1 MSFHGKTTDFSPSAA
16 CFRPLNFKLKITQDG
31 GLRLVPI
38 STSVSAGPSGEAD
51 GQIFYIKHNRG
62 GQPQL
67 CMAFSSQPKKLYL
80 LQAPAG
86 QPLDVTINSPA
97 KRPARPPTSV
107 SGAHAVKG
115 VAANVARPSPIPG
128 EWETM
133 LGKKPVVLG
142 APSATPLQALPR
154 EPAGTRSL
162 LKPTVRDALTARRRE
177 SSVPATQ
184 TGARYDASDPALLSC
199 WRLSPG
205 YDDIVA
211 KVPASGCERARDKK
225 ELASL
230 VTKRRKTR
238 PVAPPSQREGRSPE
252 KKTVPKR
259 RRRRK
264 PQAASLLSE
273 ALLTAGRAPHEEA
286 AASGTEPC
294 HKPEA
299 ADFTS
304 ETEEPE
310 WESNG
315 LPFKIDTVFSLA
327 TQEPQTDYPGM
338 QEEEEAKVG
347 TEKKPIKVEEFCQT
361 HSLTQDEM
369 LDMCGS
375 VFVVLERLDEKHM
388 DERGTRRTQ
397 PRCSDYCRKR
407 TLNYL
412 CMLDLIR
419 CHPTKRRRIKME
431 EGQTDGA
438 ESVVKK
444 EEPSPDTAAT
454 GKEGGALKAAVKAE
468 VKAAVEEPV
477 SAPAPSRETESN
489 IRPFASSFSE
499 HDHPLKDEDSGV
511 KDQPVC
517 TGSLPSSTEQGKA
530 STAST
535 SFRLIYCDPSSSATT
550 TSPSSAWPATPGRI
564 LPNTSVVL
572 EVTTSTLDRPSSEAM
587 KQTTSRVSPSDD
599 SAASSEA
606 KASSSDVVHATS
618 AERSRSGQRSPVS
631 SGLSAAGQRLE
642 PTTAPVREA
651 ETTSKADSDV
661 TAKKRASTCA
671 EGGGSAEDTLAAPTD
686 APSAHPADVTAAS
699 PFVDVSVPGQVAG
712 SGGPRGREV
721 TTSAGKR
728 SKRLASLLSPGPPA
742 ASAPCVTVPQ
752 AAAVTSMPASTV
764 SGAPRSSP
772 QLIVKYVAGPEGGR
786 STRSSSTAARAGQGR
801 AAAGADA
808 SVTLLPGSQTGAL
821 PSSLTPATVAAGP
834 VVPKA
839 TTSVTTFFVPK
850 TAGAKKRVAVSI
862 APSTSAPSHSRLTSL
877 VSMGAPPA
885 ATGKAAP
892 GLVQLGGS
900 QAQNVTVG
908 ATPPASSAYA
918 VLIQDP
924 QVANGAPCLVFVGD
938 PALVDTA
945 AAAGHATAEGQ
956 NQPFSVASLSAPLSA
971 VSSASAR
978 PAESVAPCPATSA
991 TAAAIARVLNSSGAA
1006 WNSSSVASPA
1016 APLDV
1021 VTLTNC
1027 NVSAPAFGSGTVGPS
1042 APADRS
1048 PLSRCVYNPLPH
1060 VPPPVSLTPAAVCVA
1075 AGYSVSRLMYVKP
1088 GDGHGSVMQDTLVR
1102 VVSDSRL
1109 GLGSAGLAGAQVKV
1123 VASPQSKTA
1132 AVAPGSVRVIPL
1144 VSGAE
1149 VRPVKT
1155 LPCVASRGQCVTP
1168 PAAAL
1173 PALQRAPGS
1182 SSSWSHMQVLPGSV
1196 EKAARR
1202 ESLVS
1207 LIKHPP
1213 TSTSAPATCV
1223 SARRAP
1229 PVASTVGPQPRFPA
1243 QPFAAVSAATTGP
1256 LGAPGGDVPLTPC
1269 TAPKQTGARGPGT
1282 IRVIVRPPA
1291 SSGSGAN
1298 PSATSSPLCVLI
1310 PKPGGRTLTLSKVS
1324 SSEVPASTF
1333 ATTSAPSCPTSSAA
1347 LPPERFH
1354 RTTTTGNLVPA
1365 SLPASASSLLSTKAV
1380 APCPSS
1386 TASAPTR
1393 KLDTERTS
1401 TDNSDG
1407 DQGRRA
1413 RFERKY
1419 PLPPGVVI
1427 KAEPVTFGY
1436 PTDADATVTPDDNG
1450 ASSSSSS
1457 PSTAAVSSASNAV
1470 TSSSPP
1476 QAPDPAGACTTSV
1489 LGAHTA
1495 DLDSADSSAVAGA
1508 GQAEPPAGGECVE
1521 PPTDLAGADTAD
1533 DSERRGPPLD
1543 LDCPDLDMECDGGG
1557 YVYDEPPVLT
1567 PVSPLP
1573 GAEDNADISDPA
1585 QESVSTGQARS
1596 SDARTPSSVTKL
1608 RQTRPSR
1615 KKRKTSA
1622 GATPSQPLS
1631 SPSAMKSKPQAKS
1644 QSGWAESE
1652 GCDQQ
1657 ELTGAQTAC
1666 SSGIWTRP
1674 QSASLLQTS
1683 SDAGTSS
1690 VTSLSASS
1698 TSVVSAGPSTSS
1710 HSEATPSSSSN
1721 DRIRRLKEMLKKQNE
1736 QLEEIRRQRS
1746 AHIPRYLSDD

>member
-1 MSFHGKTTDFSPSAA
+1 
-16 CFRPLNFKLKITQDG
+16 
-31 GLRLVPI
+31 
-38 STSVSAGPSGEAD
+38 
-51 GQIFYIKHNRG
+51 
-62 GQPQL
+62 
-67 CMAFSSQPKKLYL
+67 MAFSSQPRKLYL

-107 SGAHAVKG
+107 SGAHAVNG
-115 VAANVARPSPIPG
+115 VAANVARPGSIPG

-142 APSATPLQALPR
+142 APSATPSEALPR
-154 EPAGTRSL
+154 EPAGARSL
-162 LKPTVRDALTARRRE
+162 LKPTVRDALTAGRRE
-177 SSVPATQ
+177 NSVPATQ

-225 ELASL
+225 DLASL

-273 ALLTAGRAPHEEA
+273 ALLTAGRAPHGEA
-286 AASGTEPC
+286 AASGTDPC
-294 HKPEA
+294 HKPE
-299 ADFTS
+299 FTS

-310 WESNG
+310 WESND

-338 QEEEEAKVG
+338 QEEEEEVG
-347 TEKKPIKVEEFCQT
+347 TEKKPIKVEEFCKT

-388 DERGTRRTQ
+388 DGQGTRRTQ

-419 CHPTKRRRIKME
+419 CHPTKRRRIKMQ
-431 EGQTDGA
+431 EGQTN
-438 ESVVKK
+438 SVVKK
-444 EEPSPDTAAT
+444 EEPFADTAAT
-454 GKEGGALKAAVKAE
+454 GKEGWALKAAVKGK
-468 VKAAVEEPV
+468 VKAAVEEHV
-477 SAPAPSRETESN
+477 SAPASSKEPKSN
-489 IRPFASSFSE
+489 IRPFASSFPE
-499 HDHPLKDEDSGV
+499 HDHPLKNENSGV
-511 KDQPVC
+511 LDQPVC
-517 TGSLPSSTEQGKA
+517 TASLPPSTEQGKA
-530 STAST
+530 NTPSA

-572 EVTTSTLDRPSSEAM
+572 EVKTSTLDRPSSAAV
-587 KQTTSRVSPSDD
+587 KRTTSLVSPSDD

-606 KASSSDVVHATS
+606 KASSSPHVVHPTS
-618 AERSRSGQRSPVS
+618 GESRSGHRSPVS
-631 SGLSAAGQRLE
+631 SGLSASGQRPE
-642 PTTAPVREA
+642 TTTAPVREA
-651 ETTSKADSDV
+651 ETGCEADSDV
-661 TAKKRASTCA
+661 TAKKRRV
-671 EGGGSAEDTLAAPTD
+671 EGGGSAEGTPADPTD
-686 APSAHPADVTAAS
+686 APCANPADVTAAS
-699 PFVDVSVPGQVAG
+699 PFIDVNVPGQVAG
-712 SGGPRGREV
+712 SDGSRSREV
-721 TTSAGKR
+721 TTLAGKR

-742 ASAPCVTVPQ
+742 ASAPSVTVPR
-752 AAAVTSMPASTV
+752 AAAVMSVPASTV
-764 SGAPRSSP
+764 SQPASPVAGAPRSSP

-786 STRSSSTAARAGQGR
+786 STRSSSTAAIAGPGR

-808 SVTLLPGSQTGAL
+808 DVSSTLLPGSQTGVL

-834 VVPKA
+834 VPN
-839 TTSVTTFFVPK
+839 TPTSVTTFSVPK
-850 TAGAKKRVAVSI
+850 TAGAKKRVVSI
-862 APSTSAPSHSRLTSL
+862 APSTSAPSQSRLTSL
-877 VSMGAPPA
+877 VSIGAPPA
-885 ATGKAAP
+885 ATGKEAP
-892 GLVQLGGS
+892 GLFQLGGS
-900 QAQNVTVG
+900 QAQNVAVG

-938 PALVDTA
+938 PAGPTP
-945 AAAGHATAEGQ
+945 AEVQ
-956 NQPFSVASLSAPLSA
+956 NHPFSVASLSAPPSA
-971 VSSASAR
+971 VSSAKSVFASAG
-978 PAESVAPCPATSA
+978 PAEAVAPCPATSA
-991 TAAAIARVLNSSGAA
+991 TAAAAAIARVLRSSGAA
-1006 WNSSSVASPA
+1006 RNSSLVASPA
-1016 APLDV
+1016 APPDI

-1027 NVSAPAFGSGTVGPS
+1027 NVSAPASGPGTVGAS

-1048 PLSRCVYNPLPH
+1048 PLARRIYNPLPH

-1102 VVSDSRL
+1102 VVSDSRMAP
-1109 GLGSAGLAGAQVKV
+1109 GSAGLPGPQVKV
-1123 VASPQSKTA
+1123 MASPQSKA
-1132 AVAPGSVRVIPL
+1132 AIVAPGSVRVIPL
-1144 VSGAE
+1144 VSRAD

-1168 PAAAL
+1168 PAAGLPRPL
-1173 PALQRAPGS
+1173 PALQRAPGAS
-1182 SSSWSHMQVLPGSV
+1182 PSSWSHIQVLPGNG
-1196 EKAARR
+1196 EKAPRR

-1213 TSTSAPATCV
+1213 TSTSAPATCL

-1229 PVASTVGPQPRFPA
+1229 PVASTVGPQPRLPA
-1243 QPFAAVSAATTGP
+1243 QPFASVSAATTGP
-1256 LGAPGGDVPLTPC
+1256 LRAPGGDVPLTPC
-1269 TAPKQTGARGPGT
+1269 TAPQQTGARGPET

-1298 PSATSSPLCVLI
+1298 RSATPSPLCVLI

-1324 SSEVPASTF
+1324 SSEVPASTC

-1347 LPPERFH
+1347 LPPERFQ
-1354 RTTTTGNLVPA
+1354 RTTTTGNLVSAP
-1365 SLPASASSLLSTKAV
+1365 LPVSASSLLSIKAV

-1393 KLDTERTS
+1393 ASEWKLDTERTS
-1401 TDNSDG
+1401 TDNRDG

-1436 PTDADATVTPDDNG
+1436 PTDADATATPDDNEDL
-1450 ASSSSSS
+1450 SS
-1457 PSTAAVSSASNAV
+1457 PSTAAVSPASNAV

-1476 QAPDPAGACTTSV
+1476 QAPGPAGACTTSA
-1489 LGAHTA
+1489 LGAPTA
-1495 DLDSADSSAVAGA
+1495 DLDSADSSAIAGT

-1521 PPTDLAGADTAD
+1521 PRADLPGADTAD
-1533 DSERRGPPLD
+1533 DSVRRGPPLD

-1557 YVYDEPPVLT
+1557 AVYDEPPVLT

-1596 SDARTPSSVTKL
+1596 SDARTPSSLTKL
-1608 RQTRPSR
+1608 RQARPSR
-1615 KKRKTSA
+1615 RKRKTSA
-1622 GATPSQPLS
+1622 GATEP
-1631 SPSAMKSKPQAKS
+1631 AIKWKPQAKS
-1644 QSGWAESE
+1644 QSGWSESE
-1652 GCDQQ
+1652 SCDQQ
-1657 ELTGAQTAC
+1657 ELTGAHTAC
-1666 SSGIWTRP
+1666 GPGIWTRP

-1683 SDAGTSS
+1683 SDAGMSS

-1710 HSEATPSSSSN
+1710 QSEATPSSSSN

-1746 AHIPRYLSDD
+1746 AHISSLL

>member
-1 MSFHGKTTDFSPSAA
+1 
-16 CFRPLNFKLKITQDG
+16 
-31 GLRLVPI
+31 
-38 STSVSAGPSGEAD
+38 
-51 GQIFYIKHNRG
+51 
-62 GQPQL
+62 
-67 CMAFSSQPKKLYL
+67 MAFSSQPKKLYL

-107 SGAHAVKG
+107 SGAHAVNG
-115 VAANVARPSPIPG
+115 VAANVARPGPIPG

-142 APSATPLQALPR
+142 APSATPSEALPR
-154 EPAGTRSL
+154 EPAGARSL

-211 KVPASGCERARDKK
+211 KVPASGCERGWDKK
-225 ELASL
+225 DLASL
-230 VTKRRKTR
+230 VTKKRKTR

-252 KKTVPKR
+252 KKTVPER

-273 ALLTAGRAPHEEA
+273 ALLTAGRAPHGEA
-286 AASGTEPC
+286 AASGTDPC
-294 HKPEA
+294 HKPE
-299 ADFTS
+299 FTS

-310 WESNG
+310 WEAND

-338 QEEEEAKVG
+338 QEEEEEVG
-347 TEKKPIKVEEFCQT
+347 TEKKPIKVEEFCKT

-388 DERGTRRTQ
+388 DGQGTRRTQ

-419 CHPTKRRRIKME
+419 CHPTKRRQIKME
-431 EGQTDGA
+431 EGQTNGA

-444 EEPSPDTAAT
+444 EERFADTAAT
-454 GKEGGALKAAVKAE
+454 GKEGGSRKAAVKGE
-468 VKAAVEEPV
+468 VKAAVKELV
-477 SAPAPSRETESN
+477 SALAPSKEPKSN
-489 IRPFASSFSE
+489 IRPFASSFPE
-499 HDHPLKDEDSGV
+499 HDHPLKNENSGV
-511 KDQPVC
+511 LDQPVC
-517 TGSLPSSTEQGKA
+517 TASLPPSTEQGKA
-530 STAST
+530 NTPST

-572 EVTTSTLDRPSSEAM
+572 EVKTSTLDRPSSAAV
-587 KQTTSRVSPSDD
+587 KRTTSLVSPSDD

-606 KASSSDVVHATS
+606 KASSSHVVHPTS
-618 AERSRSGQRSPVS
+618 EESRSGQRSPVS
-631 SGLSAAGQRLE
+631 SGLSASGQRPE
-642 PTTAPVREA
+642 STTAPVREA
-651 ETTSKADSDV
+651 ETGCEVDSDV
-661 TAKKRASTCA
+661 IAKKRRMQ
-671 EGGGSAEDTLAAPTD
+671 GGGSAEDTLADPTD
-686 APSAHPADVTAAS
+686 APCANPADVTAAS
-699 PFVDVSVPGQVAG
+699 PFIDVNVPGQVAG
-712 SGGPRGREV
+712 SGRSRSREV

-742 ASAPCVTVPQ
+742 ASAPSVTVPR
-752 AAAVTSMPASTV
+752 AAAVTSVPASTV
-764 SGAPRSSP
+764 SQPASPVAGAPRSSP
-772 QLIVKYVAGPEGGR
+772 QLIVKYVAGPEGRR
-786 STRSSSTAARAGQGR
+786 STRSSSSTAGGAGPGR

-808 SVTLLPGSQTGAL
+808 SVTLLPGSQTGVL

-834 VVPKA
+834 VPK
-839 TTSVTTFFVPK
+839 TPTSLTTFSALK
-850 TAGAKKRVAVSI
+850 TGGAKKRVVSI
-862 APSTSAPSHSRLTSL
+862 APSTSAPSQSRLTSL

-892 GLVQLGGS
+892 GLLQLGGS

-924 QVANGAPCLVFVGD
+924 QVAHGAPCLVFVGD
-938 PALVDTA
+938 PA
-945 AAAGHATAEGQ
+945 GPSPAEVQ
-956 NQPFSVASLSAPLSA
+956 NHPFSVASLSAPPSS
-971 VSSASAR
+971 VSSAMSVFASAR
-978 PAESVAPCPATSA
+978 PAEAVAPCPATSA
-991 TAAAIARVLNSSGAA
+991 TAAAAAIARVLKSSSAARNSSL
-1006 WNSSSVASPA
+1006 
-1016 APLDV
+1016 APPDV

-1027 NVSAPAFGSGTVGPS
+1027 NVSAPALGSGT
-1042 APADRS
+1042 ADRS
-1048 PLSRCVYNPLPH
+1048 PLSRRVYNPLPR

-1109 GLGSAGLAGAQVKV
+1109 APSSAGLPGPQVKV
-1123 VASPQSKTA
+1123 VASPQGKA
-1132 AVAPGSVRVIPL
+1132 ATVAPGSVRVIPL
-1144 VSGAE
+1144 GSGAE

-1168 PAAAL
+1168 PAAGLPRPL
-1173 PALQRAPGS
+1173 PALQRAPGMS
-1182 SSSWSHMQVLPGSV
+1182 PSSWSHIQVLPGSG
-1196 EKAARR
+1196 EKAPRR

-1213 TSTSAPATCV
+1213 TSTSAPATCL
-1223 SARRAP
+1223 SARRAQ
-1229 PVASTVGPQPRFPA
+1229 PVASTVGPQPRLPA
-1243 QPFAAVSAATTGP
+1243 QPFASVSAATTGP
-1256 LGAPGGDVPLTPC
+1256 LRAPGGDVPLTPC
-1269 TAPKQTGARGPGT
+1269 MAPQQTGARGPET

-1298 PSATSSPLCVLI
+1298 RSATPSPLCVLI

-1324 SSEVPASTF
+1324 SSEVPASTC

-1354 RTTTTGNLVPA
+1354 RTTSTVNPVSAP
-1365 SLPASASSLLSTKAV
+1365 LPVSASSLLSTKAV
-1380 APCPSS
+1380 APCPCPSC
-1386 TASAPTR
+1386 TAPAPTR
-1393 KLDTERTS
+1393 ASEWKLDTERTS

-1436 PTDADATVTPDDNG
+1436 PTDADATATPDDNG
-1450 ASSSSSS
+1450 DLSS
-1457 PSTAAVSSASNAV
+1457 PSTAAVNSASNAV

-1476 QAPDPAGACTTSV
+1476 QARGPAVACTASA
-1489 LGAHTA
+1489 LGAPTA
-1495 DLDSADSSAVAGA
+1495 DLDSADASAIAGA

-1521 PPTDLAGADTAD
+1521 PPADLPGADTAV
-1533 DSERRGPPLD
+1533 DSVRRGPPLD

-1557 YVYDEPPVLT
+1557 AVYDEPPVLT

-1573 GAEDNADISDPA
+1573 AAEDNADLSDPA
-1585 QESVSTGQARS
+1585 QESVSTGQPRF
-1596 SDARTPSSVTKL
+1596 SDARTPSSLTKL
-1608 RQTRPSR
+1608 RQARPSR
-1615 KKRKTSA
+1615 RKRKTSA
-1622 GATPSQPLS
+1622 GATE
-1631 SPSAMKSKPQAKS
+1631 SAIKWKSQAKS
-1644 QSGWAESE
+1644 QSGWSESE
-1652 GCDQQ
+1652 SCDQQ
-1657 ELTGAQTAC
+1657 ELTGAHTAC
-1666 SSGIWTRP
+1666 GPGIWTRP

-1683 SDAGTSS
+1683 SDAGMSS
-1690 VTSLSASS
+1690 VMPLSASS

-1710 HSEATPSSSSN
+1710 QSEATPSSSSN

-1746 AHIPRYLSDD
+1746 AHISSSL

>member
-1 MSFHGKTTDFSPSAA
+1 
-16 CFRPLNFKLKITQDG
+16 
-31 GLRLVPI
+31 
-38 STSVSAGPSGEAD
+38 
-51 GQIFYIKHNRG
+51 
-62 GQPQL
+62 
-67 CMAFSSQPKKLYL
+67 
-80 LQAPAG
+80 
-86 QPLDVTINSPA
+86 
-97 KRPARPPTSV
+97 
-107 SGAHAVKG
+107 
-115 VAANVARPSPIPG
+115 
-128 EWETM
+128 M

-142 APSATPLQALPR
+142 TPSATPSEALPR
-154 EPAGTRSL
+154 EPAGARSL

-205 YDDIVA
+205 YDDIV
-211 KVPASGCERARDKK
+211 VPASGCDKK
-225 ELASL
+225 DLASL
-230 VTKRRKTR
+230 VTKRHKTS

-252 KKTVPKR
+252 KKTVPKK

-273 ALLTAGRAPHEEA
+273 ALLTAGQAPHGEA
-286 AASGTEPC
+286 AASGTDPC
-294 HKPEA
+294 HKPE
-299 ADFTS
+299 FTS

-310 WESNG
+310 WEAND

-338 QEEEEAKVG
+338 QEEEEEVG
-347 TEKKPIKVEEFCQT
+347 TEKKPIKVEEFCKT

-388 DERGTRRTQ
+388 DGQGTRRTQ

-431 EGQTDGA
+431 EGQTNGA

-444 EEPSPDTAAT
+444 EEPFADTAAT
-454 GKEGGALKAAVKAE
+454 GKEGGALKAAVKGK
-468 VKAAVEEPV
+468 VNAAVEELV
-477 SAPAPSRETESN
+477 SAPASSKEPKSN
-489 IRPFASSFSE
+489 IRPFASSFPE
-499 HDHPLKDEDSGV
+499 HDHPLKNENSGV
-511 KDQPVC
+511 LDKPVC
-517 TGSLPSSTEQGKA
+517 TASLPPSTEQGKA
-530 STAST
+530 NTPST

-572 EVTTSTLDRPSSEAM
+572 EVKTSTLDRPSSAAV
-587 KQTTSRVSPSDD
+587 KRTTSLVSPSDD

-606 KASSSDVVHATS
+606 KASSSHVVHPTS
-618 AERSRSGQRSPVS
+618 GESRSGQRSPVS
-631 SGLSAAGQRLE
+631 SGLSASGQRPE
-642 PTTAPVREA
+642 TTTAPVREA
-651 ETTSKADSDV
+651 ETGCGVDSDV
-661 TAKKRASTCA
+661 IAKKRRM
-671 EGGGSAEDTLAAPTD
+671 EGGGSAEDTLADPTGAPC
-686 APSAHPADVTAAS
+686 ANPADVTAAS
-699 PFVDVSVPGQVAG
+699 PFVDVNVSGQVAG
-712 SGGPRGREV
+712 SGRSRSREV

-742 ASAPCVTVPQ
+742 ASAPSVTVPR
-752 AAAVTSMPASTV
+752 AAAVTSVPASTV
-764 SGAPRSSP
+764 SQPASPVAGAPRSSP

-786 STRSSSTAARAGQGR
+786 STRSSSSTAAMAGPGC

-808 SVTLLPGSQTGAL
+808 DVSSTLLPGSQTGVL

-834 VVPKA
+834 VPK
-839 TTSVTTFFVPK
+839 TPTSVTTFSVPK
-850 TAGAKKRVAVSI
+850 TAGAKKRVVSI
-862 APSTSAPSHSRLTSL
+862 APSTSAPSQSRLTSL

-892 GLVQLGGS
+892 GLAQLGGS
-900 QAQNVTVG
+900 HAQNVTVG

-924 QVANGAPCLVFVGD
+924 QVAHGAPCLVFVGD
-938 PALVDTA
+938 PAGA
-945 AAAGHATAEGQ
+945 APAEVQ
-956 NQPFSVASLSAPLSA
+956 NHPFSVASLSAPPSS
-971 VSSASAR
+971 VSSAKSVFASAG
-978 PAESVAPCPATSA
+978 PAEAVAPCPATSA
-991 TAAAIARVLNSSGAA
+991 TAAAATIARVLKSSGAA
-1006 WNSSSVASPA
+1006 RNSSSVASPA
-1016 APLDV
+1016 APPDV

-1027 NVSAPAFGSGTVGPS
+1027 NISAPASGPGTVGAS
-1042 APADRS
+1042 FR
-1048 PLSRCVYNPLPH
+1048 RVYNPFPL
-1060 VPPPVSLTPAAVCVA
+1060 VPPPMSPVSLTPAAVCVA

-1109 GLGSAGLAGAQVKV
+1109 APSSAGLPGPQVKV
-1123 VASPQSKTA
+1123 VASPQGKA
-1132 AVAPGSVRVIPL
+1132 ATVAPGSARVIPL

-1168 PAAAL
+1168 PAAGLRKPL
-1173 PALQRAPGS
+1173 PALQRAPGAS
-1182 SSSWSHMQVLPGSV
+1182 PSSWSHIQVLPGNG
-1196 EKAARR
+1196 EKAPRR

-1213 TSTSAPATCV
+1213 TSISAPATRL
-1223 SARRAP
+1223 SARRAQP
-1229 PVASTVGPQPRFPA
+1229 IASTVGPQPRLPA
-1243 QPFAAVSAATTGP
+1243 QPFSSVSAATTGP
-1256 LGAPGGDVPLTPC
+1256 LRAPGGDVPLTPC
-1269 TAPKQTGARGPGT
+1269 TAPQQTGARGPET

-1298 PSATSSPLCVLI
+1298 RSATSSPLCVLI

-1324 SSEVPASTF
+1324 SSEVPASTC

-1354 RTTTTGNLVPA
+1354 RTTTTGNPVSAP
-1365 SLPASASSLLSTKAV
+1365 LPVSASSLLSNKAV

-1393 KLDTERTS
+1393 ASEWKLDTERTS
-1401 TDNSDG
+1401 TDNRDG

-1436 PTDADATVTPDDNG
+1436 PTDAIATATPDDNG
-1450 ASSSSSS
+1450 ALSS

-1476 QAPDPAGACTTSV
+1476 QAPGPAGACTTSA
-1489 LGAHTA
+1489 LGAPTA
-1495 DLDSADSSAVAGA
+1495 DLDSADSSAIPGA
-1508 GQAEPPAGGECVE
+1508 GQAEPPAGGECLE
-1521 PPTDLAGADTAD
+1521 PPAHLPGSDTAD
-1533 DSERRGPPLD
+1533 DSVRRGPPLD

-1557 YVYDEPPVLT
+1557 AVYDEPPVLT

-1585 QESVSTGQARS
+1585 QESVSIGQAHS
-1596 SDARTPSSVTKL
+1596 SDARTPSSLTKL
-1608 RQTRPSR
+1608 RQARPSR

-1622 GATPSQPLS
+1622 RATESQPLS
-1631 SPSAMKSKPQAKS
+1631 SPSAIKWKPQAKS

-1652 GCDQQ
+1652 SCDQQ
-1657 ELTGAQTAC
+1657 ELTGAHTAC
-1666 SSGIWTRP
+1666 GPGIWTRP
-1674 QSASLLQTS
+1674 QSASLQRTS
-1683 SDAGTSS
+1683 SDAGMSS

-1710 HSEATPSSSSN
+1710 QSEATPSSSN

-1746 AHIPRYLSDD
+1746 AHISSLL